1 MQAYRKVIVEAS
13 TEYAVLIGRGLLAQ
27 AGAEIAKRIRPCRA
41 AVIADKT
48 VAGLYAAQVEASLRE
63 AGFSPCC
70 FTFPAGEASKNI
82 QTLSDILEFLANEG
96 LTRQDI
102 LVALGGGVCGDM
114 AGFAAAIYQRGIRFV
129 QLPTTLLAAVDSSV
143 GGKTA
148 IDLAAGKNLAGAF
161 YQPHLVLCDV
171 DTLESLPAAIFAD
184 GVAEVLKY
192 GIIGDAALFERVA
205 SGDFREDLTEIIEA
219 CVKMKREIVQE
230 DEFDTGVRQ
239 LLNLGHT
246 FAHAIEKKSD
256 FSVSHG
262 QAVGIGLH
270 LIACAAEKRGIAAA
284 GLAEKIKCAL
294 QKNNLPFS
302 TALSAAEIFSGM
314 LQDKKRRDD
323 EICFVVPREIGSCEM
338 RRLSMAEAVE
348 WVRDAKA
355 EESE

>member
-1 MQAYRKVIVEAS
+1 MQTYRKVIVEAS
-13 TEYAVLIGRGLLAQ
+13 TEYAVLIGHGLLAQ

-41 AVIADKT
+41 AVIADET
-48 VAGLYAAQVEASLRE
+48 VAGLYAAQVEESLRG
-63 AGFSPCC
+63 AGFSPCR

-82 QTLSDILEFLANEG
+82 RTLSDILEFLANEG

-102 LVALGGGVCGDM
+102 LVAPGGGVCGDM
-114 AGFAAAIYQRGIRFV
+114 VGFAAAIYQRGIRYI

-148 IDLAAGKNLAGAF
+148 INLAAGKNLAGAF

-184 GVAEVLKY
+184 GAAEVLKY
-192 GIIGDAALFERVA
+192 GMIGDAALFERA
-205 SGDFREDLTEIIEA
+205 AGGDFREDLAEIIEV
-219 CVKMKREIVQE
+219 CVKMKRDIVRE

-246 FAHAIEKKSD
+246 FAHAIEKQSD
-256 FSVSHG
+256 FSISHG

-270 LIACAAEKRGIAAA
+270 LIACAAEKRGFAEA
-284 GLAEKIKCAL
+284 GLAEKIKQAL
-294 QKNNLPFS
+294 RKNHLPFA
-302 TALSAAEIFSGM
+302 TAFSAAEILAGM
-314 LQDKKRRDD
+314 MQDKKRRGD
-323 EICFVVPREIGSCEM
+323 EICFVVPKKIGSCEM
-338 RRLSMAEAVE
+338 LRLSLAEAAE
-348 WVRDAKA
+348 WVRDAK